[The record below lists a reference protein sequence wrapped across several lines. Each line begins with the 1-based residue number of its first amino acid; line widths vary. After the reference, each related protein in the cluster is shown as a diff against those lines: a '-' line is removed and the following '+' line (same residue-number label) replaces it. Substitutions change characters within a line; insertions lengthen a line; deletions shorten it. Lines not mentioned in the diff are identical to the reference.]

1 MHSNLVSFFR
11 YWDCPAAHRGVR
23 VHLLLEALERRN
35 PGAPLY
41 VRAAAVH
48 AYLDAHA

>member
-1 MHSNLVSFFR
+1 MPTTLADFFR

-23 VHLLLEALERRN
+23 VRLLLEALERRN
-35 PGAPLY
+35 PGARPY

-48 AYLDAHA
+48 AYLDANG